1 MDFQNVLNIYN
12 YIFDFIVNILTEC
25 GVDANKIPEF
35 LKKDLE
41 IVAK

>member
-1 MDFQNVLNIYN
+1 MDFQNVVNIYN
-12 YIFDFIVNILTEC
+12 LIVDFIVNILTEC

-41 IVAK
+41 IVVK